1 VPGDALELPESGA
14 MVILL
19 LDVVE
24 NLRVGQD
31 FLKLIIIDQTPEL
44 ESFSIGSE
52 FGILVLDGLYN
63 SCAEALSIFLR
74 V

>member
-1 VPGDALELPESGA
+1 VPSDALEFPESGA
-14 MVILL
+14 GVILL

-24 NLRVGQD
+24 DLGVRQD
-31 FLKLIIIDQTPEL
+31 FLKLIIIDRTLEL
-44 ESFSIGSE
+44 ESFGIGSE

-63 SCAEALSIFLR
+63 SCMEALSIFLR

>member
-1 VPGDALELPESGA
+1 MPSDALELPELGA
-14 MVILL
+14 GVILL

-24 NLRVGQD
+24 DLGVRQD
-31 FLKLIIIDQTPEL
+31 LFKLIIIDQTPKLEL
-44 ESFSIGSE
+44 FSIGGE

-63 SCAEALSIFLR
+63 LCTKPLSIFLR